1 MALVHEAHYAGVYYP
16 REPSLLRSEVGL
28 ALARNH
34 ETTEWSRIG
43 VIVVPHASYRVAV
56 DVYAKAYSALLGLRD
71 IDTVVIISP
80 DHLATGRT
88 ISIDNY
94 DVWKLPIGYIY
105 VDKEFAKLL
114 AAASGFE
121 LDGYAVDQE
130 HGVENQLPWIVSVFG
145 YKTRIVPITITYAE
159 REDLEKLAASILF
172 AARHL
177 NRRIAVV
184 ATTDM
189 THFGDPETTMEQ
201 DMRAV
206 DYISRLNHTGFL
218 NYASENKLSWCGVT
232 AVATAIIIAKKLG
245 AKEARLVAYAA
256 HRIRLKNME
265 KINSYGAIVFY

>member
-43 VIVVPHASYRVAV
+43 VIVAPHGPYRVVV

-71 IDTVVIISP
+71 VGTVVIISP
-80 DHLATGRT
+80 DHFATGRT

-114 AAASGFE
+114 AAAGGFE
-121 LDGYAVDQE
+121 LGGYAVDQE

-159 REDLEKLAASILF
+159 RENLEKLAASILF

-177 NRRIAVV
+177 NRHIAVI

-201 DMRAV
+201 DMKAM

-218 NYASENKLSWCGVT
+218 DYASESKLSWCGVP
-232 AVATAIIIAKKLG
+232 AVATAIMIAKKLG

-256 HRIRLKNME
+256 HRIRLGDME
-265 KINSYGAIVFY
+265 KMNSYGAIVFY

>member
-43 VIVVPHASYRVAV
+43 VIVAPHGPYRVAV

-71 IDTVVIISP
+71 VGTVVIIAS
-80 DHLATGRT
+80 DHFAVAKAIT
-88 ISIDNY
+88 IDNY
-94 DVWKLPIGYIY
+94 DAWKLPIGYIY
-105 VDKEFAKLL
+105 VDKEFAKLV
-114 AAASGFE
+114 AAAGGFE
-121 LDGYAVDQE
+121 LGGHAVDRE
-130 HGVENQLPWIVSVFG
+130 HSVETQIPWIVSVFG
-145 YKTRIVPITITYAE
+145 YRTRIVPITIPYAE
-159 REDLEKLAASILF
+159 RENLEKLAASILF

-201 DMRAV
+201 DMKAM
-206 DYISRLNHTGFL
+206 DYISKLNHDGFL
-218 NYASENKLSWCGVT
+218 NYASESKLSWCGVP
-232 AVATAIIIAKKLG
+232 AVATAIMIAKKLG
-245 AKEARLVAYAA
+245 AREARLVAYAA
-256 HRIRLKNME
+256 HRIRLNDME
-265 KINSYGAIVFY
+265 KMNSYGAIVFY